1 MKGEKMGKICVPIAE
16 RTLHGASRAIEEA
29 REMADLIELRVDYL
43 KKPVLKHLL
52 KKGGP
57 PFIIT
62 NRRRVEGGKHRG
74 TEEERLGV
82 LKEAIDLEAEYV
94 DIEVRSDRSAILNLL
109 AGRKETKIILSFH
122 DFERTPS
129 RKSLK
134 STFDQMAQ
142 LEADLIKIVTLARS
156 WEDNFSILSL
166 LSYAKEKKKEII
178 AFCMGEKG
186 KMSRIFS
193 PLMGGAW
200 TYASLTS
207 EGASAPGQLPVEE
220 IREIYKRLR

>member
-1 MKGEKMGKICVPIAE
+1 MGKICVPIVE
-16 RTLHGASRAIEEA
+16 RTLQRASRAIEEA

-43 KKPVLKHLL
+43 KKPELKRLL

-82 LKEAIDLEAEYV
+82 LEEAIDLGAEYV
-94 DIEVRSDRSAILNLL
+94 DIEVRSERSAILKLL

-122 DFERTPS
+122 DFERTSS

-166 LSYAKEKKKEII
+166 LSYAKKRKREII